1 MVEHPGRHIG
11 DTMTDKKQPKR
22 RPISAARLYMAV
34 TEFIE
39 STDFPSDPTLIDLV
53 DALEKAV
60 VTEATR

>member
-1 MVEHPGRHIG
+1 
-11 DTMTDKKQPKR
+11 MTDKKQPKTR
-22 RPISAARLYMAV
+22 RPISAARLYIAV

-39 STDFPSDPTLIDLV
+39 STDFPADPTLVDLV

>member
-1 MVEHPGRHIG
+1 
-11 DTMTDKKQPKR
+11 MTDKKQPKR
-22 RPISAARLYMAV
+22 RPISAARLYIAV

-39 STDFPSDPTLIDLV
+39 STDLSATTDPTLTDLV